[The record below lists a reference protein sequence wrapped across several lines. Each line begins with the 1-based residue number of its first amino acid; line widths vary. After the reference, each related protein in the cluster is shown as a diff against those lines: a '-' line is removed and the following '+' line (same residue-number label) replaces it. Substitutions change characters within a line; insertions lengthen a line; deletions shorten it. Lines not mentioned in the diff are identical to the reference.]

1 MELLSQDI
9 IYNFEMKDIENNVDR
24 FSMPEYVDEVYEK
37 IRISLGINEEG
48 YNVYLID
55 DFSKFKL
62 ENILDYVKEILMKQS
77 KPKDIC
83 YLIKEDEN
91 KPFPIC
97 LSGGK
102 GTKLKEAMD
111 HLQDKYFRVAY
122 DFYNGDINKEKEEII
137 DKIQKKR
144 TDLVNELM
152 SSANE
157 LGFEIKSSNKGFTF
171 IPLKSGEIMTEKEYD
186 SLETEKKQK
195 ILSKV
200 SELKNKSIK
209 ILESLKEIELVE
221 VNKLKE
227 IMLEYL
233 KKETKEIKGKFAGEF
248 LEDDEAI
255 KFIYEMCEEIEE
267 DISAN
272 YSMNYEEDEE
282 KINEIINRYDINVL
296 VDNSENSF
304 PQVFFEEDPN
314 VINLMGSIDYKSQ
327 SGTYVTDLSLIKAGS
342 ILRANEGCLI
352 IRVNNLL
359 ANPTA
364 YHNLKKVLLN
374 RKVDLNYN
382 KGYIDLLSISGIDP
396 EPIKVEEK
404 IILIGDY
411 ETYDILYNYDEDFK
425 KIFKIKAQ
433 YNPVVDIDDNSKKSL
448 ITNIKDICAK
458 YNVKILEDSAI
469 KEIAKYL
476 SRKAENRKKFFM
488 DNEEIT
494 KLIAFSKNKVENEQ
508 GQSITDKDII
518 EVAYREDLV
527 EREIREYYAENKI
540 LIDVN
545 DNKVGQVN
553 GLSVIDAGHFSL
565 GKPIRITC
573 SCCKGEGEILDVQ
586 KLSNLSGNIHSKA
599 VNILN
604 GLIGELFGKYNKM
617 PVNFHLSFE
626 QTYGKIEGDSASVA
640 EFIAIVS
647 SLSNLPVKQNI
658 AVTGSLNQFGEVQAI
673 GGVNEKI
680 EGFFKVCRCLGSTK
694 DKGVLIPVSNK
705 NNLVLSREVEE
716 AIVNGEFHIY
726 TMKNSKEAIE
736 ILMGNYEEVIDASK
750 REIKKYGKKNL

>member
-9 IYNFEMKDIENNVDR
+9 IYNFDMKDIENNVDR

-37 IRISLGINEEG
+37 IKISLGINEEG

-62 ENILDYVKEILMKQS
+62 ENIVDYVKEILMNRDKA
-77 KPKDIC
+77 KDIC
-83 YLIKEDEN
+83 YLIKEDEY
-91 KPFPIC
+91 KPFPIWV
-97 LSGGK
+97 SGGK
-102 GTKLKEAMD
+102 GLKLKEAMENM
-111 HLQDKYFRVAY
+111 QDKYFRVAY

-152 SSANE
+152 NSANE

-171 IPLKSGEIMTEKEYD
+171 IPLKSGEIMSEKEYD
-186 SLETEKKQK
+186 SLETEKKQR

-200 SELKNKSIK
+200 GELKNKSIK
-209 ILESLKEIELVE
+209 ILESLKEIEIVE

-227 IMLEYL
+227 IMIEYL
-233 KKETKEIKGKFAGEF
+233 RIETNEIKNKFTQEF
-248 LEDDEAI
+248 LEDKEAL
-255 KFIYEMCEEIEE
+255 KFIYEMCEEMEA

-272 YSMNYEEDEE
+272 YSMNYEDDEE
-282 KINEIINRYDINVL
+282 KINEIINRYDINIL

-304 PQVFFEEDPN
+304 PQVFYEEDPN

-327 SGTYVTDLSLIKAGS
+327 NGTYVTDLSLIKAGS

-352 IRVNNLL
+352 IRANNLL
-359 ANPTA
+359 SNPTA

-382 KGYIDLLSISGIDP
+382 KGYIDLLSISGINP
-396 EPIKVEEK
+396 EPIKVKEK

-433 YNPVVDIDDNSKKSL
+433 YNPIVNIDDNSKKSL
-448 ITNIKDICAK
+448 ITNIKDICVK
-458 YNVKILEDSAI
+458 YNAKILEDNAI
-469 KEIAKYL
+469 KEVAKYL
-476 SRKAENRKKFFM
+476 SRKAENRKKFLM
-488 DNEEIT
+488 DNEEIS
-494 KLIAFSKNKVENEQ
+494 KIIAFSNNKVENEER
-508 GQSITDKDII
+508 QSITDKDII

-527 EREIREYYAENKI
+527 EKEIREYYEENKI
-540 LIDVN
+540 LLDVN

-573 SCCKGEGEILDVQ
+573 SCYKGEGEILDVQ

-599 VNILN
+599 VNILK
-604 GLIGELFGKYNKM
+604 GLIGELFGKYTKM

-647 SLSNLPVKQNI
+647 SLSNMPVKQNI
-658 AVTGSLNQFGEVQAI
+658 AVTGSLNQFGEVQPI

-694 DKGVLIPVSNK
+694 DNGVLIPVSNK
-705 NNLVLSREVEE
+705 NNLILSREVEE
-716 AIVNGEFHIY
+716 AILKGEFHIY
-726 TMKNSKEAIE
+726 TMKNANEAIE
-736 ILMGNYEEVIDASK
+736 ILIGNYHEVIDASK
-750 REIKKYGKKNL
+750 REIKKYGKKNI